1 MTAPTSH
8 ELTTRQSRGGGE
20 DRETSQVSLRGCISS
35 ASTPPS
41 RDSRNLLQRNVD
53 FRVEQAV
60 GKELQLTS
68 PQRARATLAFPL
80 AINHEQQWEG
90 VPGDGGEERQGG
102 LHHRAKLGRN
112 DRRKKLDKAVCLL
125 APGLNKLGESR
136 EQSKV

>member
-8 ELTTRQSRGGGE
+8 ELTTRQSRGGDE
-20 DRETSQVSLRGCISS
+20 DRETSQVSLRGCISP

-53 FRVEQAV
+53 FRVERAV
-60 GKELQLTS
+60 RSYNLRVLS
-68 PQRARATLAFPL
+68 ARATLAFPL

-102 LHHRAKLGRN
+102 LRHRAKLGRN

-125 APGLNKLGESR
+125 APRLNKLGESR